1 MGINAASSNNFTLI
15 FGIFTLLFAD
25 LIVTNMSLSQL
36 KGESNGKNSE
46 NSTEISKLTKTN
58 NSKFKYTIVIIT
70 LVLIY
75 YIVNAL
81 TFLFAHNI
89 K

>member
-1 MGINAASSNNFTLI
+1 MGINTASNNTFIII
-15 FGIFTLLFAD
+15 FSVFLLLFAD
-25 LIVTNMSLSQL
+25 LIITNMSLSQL
-36 KGESNGKNSE
+36 KNENGGKSSE
-46 NSTEISKLTKTN
+46 DSAEISKLTKIY
-58 NSKFKYTIVIIT
+58 NSKYKYTIIIVT

-75 YIVNAL
+75 YIVNAI

>member
-1 MGINAASSNNFTLI
+1 MGINAAASNTFTLI
-15 FGIFTLLFAD
+15 FGVFALLFAD

-36 KGESNGKNSE
+36 KSESNGKNSE
-46 NSTEISKLTKTN
+46 NSTEISKLTQIY
-58 NSKFKYTIVIIT
+58 NSKFKYTIIIIT

-75 YIVNAL
+75 YIVNAI
-81 TFLFAHNI
+81 TFFFAHNI

>member
-1 MGINAASSNNFTLI
+1 MGISTASNNTFIII
-15 FGIFTLLFAD
+15 FSVFLLLFAD
-25 LIVTNMSLSQL
+25 LIITNMSLSQL
-36 KGESNGKNSE
+36 KNENGSKNSE
-46 NSTEISKLTKTN
+46 DSAEISKLTKIY
-58 NSKFKYTIVIIT
+58 NSKYKYTIIIVT

-75 YIVNAL
+75 YIVNAI